1 MNNFNLLKK
10 ITHVFHQYGI
20 NLTGKKK
27 FDDLYE
33 VHKMD
38 QVFVL
43 GLIYE
48 LELVALKNIEDKDAY
63 VVKAPVQIIELLMT
77 R

>member
-1 MNNFNLLKK
+1 MKKFNLLKK
-10 ITHVFHQYGI
+10 IANVFHQYGI
-20 NLTGKKK
+20 NLAGKKK

-38 QVFVL
+38 QIFVL

-63 VVKAPVQIIELLMT
+63 MVKAPVQIIELLIT
-77 R
+77 Q

>member
-1 MNNFNLLKK
+1 MSNFNLLKK
-10 ITHVFHQYGI
+10 MTFVFHQYGI
-20 NLTGKKK
+20 NLAGKKK

-33 VHKMD
+33 VHNMD

-63 VVKAPVQIIELLMT
+63 EVKAPVQIIELLIT

>member
-10 ITHVFHQYGI
+10 LAHVFHQYGI
-20 NLTGKKK
+20 NLAGKKK

-38 QVFVL
+38 RVFVL

-48 LELVALKNIEDKDAY
+48 LELVALKNIDDKDAY
-63 VVKAPVQIIELLMT
+63 VVKAPVQIIKLLIT